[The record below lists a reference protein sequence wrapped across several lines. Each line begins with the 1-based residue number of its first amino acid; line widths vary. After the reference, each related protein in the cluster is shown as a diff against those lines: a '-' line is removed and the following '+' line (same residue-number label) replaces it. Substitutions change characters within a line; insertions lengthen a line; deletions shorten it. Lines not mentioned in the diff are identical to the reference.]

1 MNKFL
6 FIAVILSTGIFQQ
19 AHAVG
24 YYADIS
30 VYDCSENRTL
40 PVYQHEGKYYVA
52 GKPGNEYQ
60 IRVRNQ
66 IGTDMLAVTS
76 VDGINVLN
84 GETANMNQRGYI
96 FYAGD
101 GYDITGW
108 RKSNNHVASFY
119 FTSLPDSYAARTGR
133 PDNVGVIG
141 VAVFRLKYEAPP
153 ITYSEPPSYN
163 YSSPSRQESKSS
175 DGSLAGQSVPAPATA
190 AAAPSVITTQ
200 PTEARGESA
209 GRAGSAAPMKDKSLG
224 TGHGRT
230 LDSYVHTVQFER
242 ASQTPDEIIT
252 IYYDS
257 QRNLISRGV
266 IPPSPPLAVNP
277 FPNQFVPDPPR
288 RW

>member
-1 MNKFL
+1 MKKFL
-6 FIAVILSTGIFQQ
+6 LIAAIFAAGIIQP

-24 YYADIS
+24 SYADIS
-30 VYDCSENRTL
+30 VYDRSENRVL
-40 PVYQHEGKYYVA
+40 PAYQHDGKYYVA

-66 IGTDMLAVTS
+66 MGSDFLAVTS
-76 VDGINVLN
+76 VDGVNVLS
-84 GETANMNQRGYI
+84 GETAGLNQRGYI
-96 FYAGD
+96 FYNGV
-101 GYDITGW
+101 GYDIMGW
-108 RKSNNHVASFY
+108 RKTNDHVASFY

-141 VAVFRLKYEAPP
+141 VALFRRKYETPP
-153 ITYSEPPSYN
+153 ISYSGPYTYNHTEQ
-163 YSSPSRQESKSS
+163 SSARQDPKSADAS
-175 DGSLAGQSVPAPATA
+175 IAAQSVPAPNAQA
-190 AAAPSVITTQ
+190 AG
-200 PTEARGESA
+200 EARSDSA
-209 GRAGSAAPMKDKSLG
+209 GRIASAPFMKEKSLG

-230 LDSYVHTVQFER
+230 VDSSIQIVNFER
-242 ASQTPDEIIT
+242 ASSTPDEIIT

-266 IPPSPPLAVNP
+266 IPYSPPVAANP